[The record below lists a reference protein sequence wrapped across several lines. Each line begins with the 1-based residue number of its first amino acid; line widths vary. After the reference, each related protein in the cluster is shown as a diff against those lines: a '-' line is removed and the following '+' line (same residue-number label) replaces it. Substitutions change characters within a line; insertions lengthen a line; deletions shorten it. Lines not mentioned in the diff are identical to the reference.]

1 MQEDYLCLKN
11 WYTSRGGEVFLPSL
25 LETLLTSFWLCG
37 SQKWSAGQ
45 VFRVIW
51 HTKYW
56 ILILVPHICSYCSKI
71 KYMRWWFHSKSL
83 QVSFKIPALSHTPND
98 WLYSSKKDCWKQCGY
113 SQQEVL
119 CAINTS
125 EIKFQDSV
133 LKAWGEFHGGEETP
147 IRM

>member
-1 MQEDYLCLKN
+1 MSLEDYLSLKI
-11 WYTSRGGEVFLPSL
+11 WCTSRGGEEFLPIL

-45 VFRVIW
+45 VFRVTW
-51 HTKYW
+51 LTEYW
-56 ILILVPHICSYCSKI
+56 ILILIPICSKI
-71 KYMRWWFHSKSL
+71 KLRRCFHFKSL
-83 QVSFKIPALSHTPND
+83 QVSFKIPAFLHTPTD

-125 EIKFQDSV
+125 EIKLQDS
-133 LKAWGEFHGGEETP
+133 G
-147 IRM
+147 